1 MKDKHS
7 NVWEQPYFKINIKKI
22 KPFFSSTILITDSE
36 KYKIL
41 FDRIWAESIS
51 FRVEGGQEGFTN
63 QGSDSAIC
71 DSHAN
76 SQIYTLITLLIL
88 PKIL

>member
-1 MKDKHS
+1 M
-7 NVWEQPYFKINIKKI
+7 WEHPYFKINIKKP
-22 KPFFSSTILITDSE
+22 KPSSASTILITDSE
-36 KYKIL
+36 KYKTSS
-41 FDRIWAESIS
+41 DRIWAESIS

-63 QGSDSAIC
+63 QGSDSVAIC

-76 SQIYTLITLLIL
+76 SQIHTLITLLTL